1 MSSLSIYM
9 CVVNCGIDKKNV
21 RKEFLKFSET
31 RLTLITLDRLDGV
44 VLTFVDFLLFD
55 ELTISVR
62 VVLHV
67 LLISTVLL
75 EVSLK

>member
-1 MSSLSIYM
+1 M
-9 CVVNCGIDKKNV
+9 KNV

-44 VLTFVDFLLFD
+44 VFVDFLLFD

-75 EVSLK
+75 LLLEVSLK

>member
-1 MSSLSIYM
+1 M

-75 EVSLK
+75 LLLEVSLK

>member
-1 MSSLSIYM
+1 M

>member
-1 MSSLSIYM
+1 M

-62 VVLHV
+62 VVVLHV

-75 EVSLK
+75 LLEVSLK